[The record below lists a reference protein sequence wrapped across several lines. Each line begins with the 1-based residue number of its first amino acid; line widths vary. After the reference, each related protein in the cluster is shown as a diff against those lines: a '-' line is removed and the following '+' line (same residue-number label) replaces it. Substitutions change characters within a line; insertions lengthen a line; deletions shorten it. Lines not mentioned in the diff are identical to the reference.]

1 LTSGFGG
8 RWIKNIHKNM
18 TEKNIRRKQA
28 KLLRTFRNIHRTTGA
43 LLFVFFFF
51 ISISGLF
58 LGWKKHSGGFLL
70 PKSYAGTSTDLKDW
84 LPLDSLHKNACKIL
98 HDSITVELSLDLDRI
113 DIRKDKG
120 MVKFVFTE
128 HFWEIQ
134 LDGATGTLLQ
144 VERRRSDFIE
154 NIHDGSILD
163 FYFGTTG
170 GQLKLVYTTTMGLA
184 LLIFTI
190 TGFWLWY
197 GPKRI
202 RKKNIGNISKL
213 DKHLN

>member
-1 LTSGFGG
+1 
-8 RWIKNIHKNM
+8 M
-18 TEKNIRRKQA
+18 TEKNNRRKQA
-28 KLLRTFRNIHRTTGA
+28 KLIRTFRKIHRTTGA

-58 LGWKKHSGGFLL
+58 LGWKKHSGGLISS
-70 PKSYAGTSTDLKDW
+70 KSYSGTSTDLKDW
-84 LPLDSLHKNACKIL
+84 LPLDSLHRNACKIL
-98 HDSITVELSLDLDRI
+98 HDSISAELSLNLERI

-120 MVKFVFTE
+120 MVKFVFTD
-128 HFWEIQ
+128 HFWGIQ
-134 LDGATGTLLQ
+134 LDGATGEPLHI
-144 VERRRSDFIE
+144 ERRRSDFIE

-163 FYFGTTG
+163 FYCGTTG
-170 GQLKLVYTTTMGLA
+170 GQIKLVYTSAMGLS

-202 RKKNIGNISKL
+202 RKNTTVNGKNKI
-213 DKHLN
+213 

>member
-1 LTSGFGG
+1 
-8 RWIKNIHKNM
+8 
-18 TEKNIRRKQA
+18 
-28 KLLRTFRNIHRTTGA
+28 
-43 LLFVFFFF
+43 
-51 ISISGLF
+51 
-58 LGWKKHSGGFLL
+58 
-70 PKSYAGTSTDLKDW
+70 
-84 LPLDSLHKNACKIL
+84 L
-98 HDSITVELSLDLDRI
+98 HDSISAELSLDLDRI

-144 VERRRSDFIE
+144 IERRRSDFIE

-170 GQLKLVYTTTMGLA
+170 GQIKLVYTSTMGLA
-184 LLIFTI
+184 LLIFTV

-202 RKKNIGNISKL
+202 RKNTTVKYLKVI
-213 DKHLN
+213 DKRLNLPIPCCFWYRLQQIATMEYQETRNKFSVKRKRAWKKQNLRLPKWTVLQRKI